1 MKHLDSGELRRMM
14 DEPDAF
20 GDEARE
26 HASTCRECCARAQ
39 EVADDAAYA
48 GRALTGDIAVDS
60 SRAFAEIRERAATPS
75 IVPRWYPA
83 LTGGAL
89 AAVFVAAL
97 LLTPLG
103 TYARSFLTIFQPQQ
117 FEPIRVSR
125 ADLQNLRLLPQA
137 NDVGVQRVVI
147 KPKRTAYEN
156 IASAQKNAS
165 FPLLKPSVL
174 PRGFGTVHTFYVA
187 SPGEMTFTF
196 SAAKARAFEKRSHK
210 ALPPMPAGIDGTTV
224 RLQTGQTFNAH
235 YEATAPG
242 GKRGART
249 ASFELV
255 EMRAPRV
262 TSTGVS
268 LDTLERYLLS
278 MPNVSPDLA
287 AQIRALGDVQNTLPV
302 PVMID
307 KQTARSVSVHGAG
320 GLAIGDNT
328 GLGAGVVWQ
337 KDGII
342 YVVAGP
348 LSMDEVTSIADGLR

>member
-1 MKHLDSGELRRMM
+1 VKHLDSGELRRMM

-20 GDEARE
+20 GDDART
-26 HASTCRECCARAQ
+26 HASTCAECAARADG
-39 EVADDAAYA
+39 VRADAQHAAGVLAGEPTVDASRAYA
-48 GRALTGDIAVDS
+48 A
-60 SRAFAEIRERAATPS
+60 IRERVATPS
-75 IVPRWYPA
+75 VGARWYPL
-83 LTGGAL
+83 LTGAAL

-137 NDVGVQRVVI
+137 NDVGVQRVVL
-147 KPKRTAYEN
+147 KPKRSPYAS
-156 IASAQKNAS
+156 IASAQQHAS
-165 FPLLKPSVL
+165 FTLLKPSVL
-174 PRGFGTVHTFYVA
+174 PHGFGTVHSFFVS

-210 ALPPMPAGIDGTTV
+210 ALPPMPAGLDGTTV
-224 RLQTGQTFNAH
+224 RLQTGQIFHGH
-235 YEATAPG
+235 YEATPPA
-242 GKRGART
+242 GKRAART

-268 LDTLERYLLS
+268 LNTLERYLLS

-287 AQIRALGDVQNTLPV
+287 SQIRALGDVESTLPV

-307 KQTARSVSVHGAG
+307 KQTARSVSVHGSG

-337 KDGII
+337 KNGII